1 MIKLNCRCQ
10 VTSIAYRKGH
20 EFDLRIA
27 WQWVQLESYG
37 ELNQAIIFHV
47 SESKI
52 HFQRSLSGGHNQL
65 GLRLSSFWGGY

>member
-1 MIKLNCRCQ
+1 

-47 SESKI
+47 FGVEDTLSKI
-52 HFQRSLSGGHNQL
+52 IK
-65 GLRLSSFWGGY
+65 WWP